1 MQNGYYQATG
11 AMVTQFNRLD
21 VTTNNLANI
30 NTASFKRQGT
40 VIADFKRIF
49 RDVQDKLPYENNTYD
64 AARFM
69 NTTVDRVPQIDQD
82 YTDFSQGGL
91 KLSSNP
97 LDLALTKKDAFL
109 LVQTAN
115 GDIRLTKNG
124 QLQLN
129 EDNELVTRQGYRVLS
144 AEFNGDKNAAS
155 NYYIQI
161 NPDAKY
167 IGIDKDG
174 LISVN
179 GVNASSLYIAKVND
193 IRDLEQDGDNTY
205 KIFNLNQ
212 VSHSPRSNAVAQG
225 YYEASNVN
233 PVTEMVHLIEAN
245 RMVEMYQ
252 KVMTSHMNDLNEEA
266 INKLASSK

>member
-30 NTASFKRQGT
+30 NTSAYKRQGT

-49 RDVQDKLPYENNTYD
+49 RDVQDKLPYENNTRD
-64 AARFM
+64 ASRFM
-69 NTTVDRVPQIDQD
+69 NTTVDRIPQIDQD
-82 YTDFSQGGL
+82 YTDFSQGAL
-91 KLSSNP
+91 KLSNNP
-97 LDLALTKKDAFL
+97 LDLALTKKDAFF

-124 QLQLN
+124 EFQLN
-129 EDNELVTRQGYRVLS
+129 DEGQLVTRQGYRVLS
-144 AEFNGDKNAAS
+144 ADFDGKKQNAN

-161 NPDAKY
+161 PPQSMY
-167 IGIDKDG
+167 LGVDKNG
-174 LISVN
+174 QISSK
-179 GVNASSLYIAKVND
+179 GVNINSLYIAKVND

-205 KIFNLNQ
+205 KIYNLDQ
-212 VSHSPRSNAVAQG
+212 ISHQNGSNAVEQG
-225 YYEASNVN
+225 FYEASNVN
-233 PVTEMVHLIEAN
+233 PVYEMVHLIESN
-245 RMVEMYQ
+245 RLVEMYQ
-252 KVMTSHMNDLNEEA
+252 KVMTSQMNDLNEDA

>member
-11 AMVTQFNRLD
+11 AMVTQFNQLD

-30 NTASFKRQGT
+30 NTPSYKRQGT

-49 RDVQDKLPYENNTYD
+49 REVQDELPYADNTRN
-64 AARFM
+64 ASRFM

-82 YTDFSQGGL
+82 YTDFSEGAL
-91 KLSSNP
+91 KLSNNP
-97 LDLALTKKDAFL
+97 LDLALTKKDAFFV
-109 LVQTAN
+109 VQTDN

-124 QLQLN
+124 EFQLN
-129 EDNELVTRQGYRVLS
+129 EDGLLVNRQGYRVLS
-144 AEFNGDKNAAS
+144 SGFTGRKEDAK

-161 NPDAKY
+161 DPAARY
-167 IGIDKDG
+167 IGVDKDG
-174 LISVN
+174 LMS
-179 GVNASSLYIAKVND
+179 ASTGNIGSLYIAKVND

-205 KIFNLNQ
+205 KIYNLNQ
-212 VSHSPRSNAVAQG
+212 ISNQEGSGAVAQG
-225 YYEASNVN
+225 FYEASNVN
-233 PVTEMVHLIEAN
+233 PVMEMVHLIEAN

-252 KVMTSHMNDLNEEA
+252 KVMTAHMNDLNEDA

>member
-11 AMVTQFNRLD
+11 AMVTQFNQLD

-30 NTASFKRQGT
+30 NTSSFKRQGT

-49 RDVQDKLPYENNTYD
+49 REVQDKLPYENNTRQ

-69 NTTVDRVPQIDQD
+69 NTTVDRVPQIDQE
-82 YTDFSQGGL
+82 YTDFSQGAL
-91 KLSSNP
+91 RLSNNP
-97 LDLALTKKDAFL
+97 LDLALTKKDAFF
-109 LVQTAN
+109 LVQTDN

-124 QLQLN
+124 QFQLN

-144 AEFNGDKNAAS
+144 AGFTGRKEDAK
-155 NYYIQI
+155 NYYIQVD
-161 NPDAKY
+161 PAAKY
-167 IGIDKDG
+167 IGVDKSG
-174 LISVN
+174 LMS
-179 GVNASSLYIAKVND
+179 ASTGNIGALYVAKVND
-193 IRDLEQDGDNTY
+193 IRDLQQDGDNTY
-205 KIFNLNQ
+205 KIYDLSQ
-212 VSHSPRSNAVAQG
+212 VSHQRTSNAVAQG

-252 KVMTSHMNDLNEEA
+252 KVMTSHMNDLNEAA